1 MTDHILDALKI
12 RLEEVQGK
20 RKARVG
26 RPGFDANIAAI
37 DEAIAQ
43 LEAEIAK
50 REAEASAGAEG

>member
-26 RPGFDANIAAI
+26 RPGFDANIEAI

-43 LEAEIAK
+43 LEAEIAA
-50 REAEASAGAEG
+50 REATPTPADA

>member
-12 RLEEVQGK
+12 RLDEVKGK

-26 RPGFDANIAAI
+26 RPGFETNVQAI
-37 DEAIAQ
+37 DDAIGQ

-50 REAEASAGAEG
+50 REASPSSE